1 MTMRQQWTL
10 VLAIVLVLGLT
21 LFMATRILGNELF
34 PVTVGS
40 SAPDFRARTLVP
52 PVREKTLA
60 DYKGQVVLLNIW
72 ATWCGPC
79 RIEMPSIERLH
90 QAFGPRGLKVVAV
103 SVDDPGTEERVR
115 AFADSLRLTFEILH
129 NPAGDIQQTYQT
141 TGVPETFVIGPD
153 GTIRKKFIGA
163 DNWSSPSNRALIAS
177 LLGVAAGDT
186 AAAAP
191 ASGDGARAIEVPAR

>member
-1 MTMRQQWTL
+1 MTIRQQWAL

-21 LFMATRILGNELF
+21 LFLATRILGNELF
-34 PVTVGS
+34 PVTVGAT
-40 SAPDFRARTLVP
+40 APDFRARTLDA

-60 DYKGQVVLLNIW
+60 DYKGRVVLLNIW

-90 QAFGPRGLKVVAV
+90 RDFGPLGLEIVAV
-103 SVDDPGTEERVR
+103 SIDDPGAEEKIR
-115 AFADSLRLTFEILH
+115 AFADSLGLTFEILH
-129 NPAGDIQQTYQT
+129 NPSGDIQQIYQT

-153 GTIRKKFIGA
+153 GTIRKKYIGA

-177 LLGVAAGDT
+177 LLGVSAGAAT
-186 AAAAP
+186 
-191 ASGDGARAIEVPAR
+191 SGRADSSRGIEVPAR

>member
-1 MTMRQQWTL
+1 MTIRQQWTL
-10 VLAIVLVLGLT
+10 VLAIVLVLAGT

-40 SAPDFRARTLVP
+40 AAPDFRARTLTA

-90 QAFGPRGLKVVAV
+90 RAFGPRGLHVVAV
-103 SVDDPGTEERVR
+103 SIDDPRTEGRIR
-115 AFADSLRLTFEILH
+115 AFADSLGLTFEMLH
-129 NPAGDIQQTYQT
+129 NPSGDIQQIYQT

-163 DNWSSPSNRALIAS
+163 ENWNSPANRALIGS
-177 LLGVAAGDT
+177 LLGVSEGAAGVSPSDS
-186 AAAAP
+186 A
-191 ASGDGARAIEVPAR
+191 GVEVRAR